1 MALPPDASVDASMN
15 SFAVRAVAGK
25 GGDLSAGVATTEFES
40 SLAARMPAWRKLAI
54 FFAMAVGQFMALL
67 DIQIV
72 VASMSS
78 IQAGL
83 AASLD
88 EIDWIQT
95 AYLMAEIVMIPLSAY
110 LAQALSTRWVFAG
123 SAALFTLTSLLC
135 GVAWDLPS
143 MVVFRAIQGFVG
155 GAMIPLAFATGFTFF
170 DGAEAAM
177 ATAVLG
183 VMSTLAP
190 TLGPAIGGWV
200 TDALGWRW
208 LFFVNIL
215 PGSAVALAMVG
226 LGRFERAE
234 PRLLLKVDWLHAASL
249 AGFLGGL
256 QYVLEEGPQRQWFQD
271 RAVAAMA
278 WVAGV
283 CGVVFLERCFFSP
296 RPLVNISPFRERG
309 FVAASILSFAIGFG
323 IFTSVYLTP
332 VFLARVRGYSSTD
345 IGETVFIAGV
355 FMTLSAGP
363 AAWLAARV
371 DLRLMMTVGLIFYV
385 ISFWMMS
392 ALGADWGFWELFAP
406 QVVRGVAILFT
417 MVAVVGMALRDM
429 PDDELKD
436 ASGFNNLTR
445 NLGGTVGIALVN
457 TWLIIFTQEHAAA
470 LVQGFGRNGS
480 AARDALT
487 GLVTR
492 FAENGLD
499 PARGQGVA
507 AETVMQTVG
516 GQALTLA
523 FDDVFR
529 IIAWLF
535 VACLV
540 VVPFCRG
547 GPMTHRE
554 RRHHH

>member
-1 MALPPDASVDASMN
+1 MTADFGAAPAFVLPP
-15 SFAVRAVAGK
+15 
-25 GGDLSAGVATTEFES
+25 
-40 SLAARMPAWRKLAI
+40 WRKLAI

-83 AASLD
+83 SASLD

-95 AYLMAEIVMIPLSAY
+95 AYLMAEIVMIPLAAY
-110 LAQALSTRWVFAG
+110 LAQALSTRWVFVG
-123 SAALFTLTSLLC
+123 SAAFFTVTSLLC
-135 GVAWDLPS
+135 GAAWDLPS

-190 TLGPAIGGWV
+190 TLGPAIGGWI
-200 TDALGWRW
+200 TDVLGWRW
-208 LFFVNIL
+208 LFFVNIP
-215 PGSAVALAMVG
+215 PGLVVALSLVM
-226 LGRFERAE
+226 LGRFEKAH
-234 PRLLLKVDWLHAASL
+234 PRLLLHIDWLHAASL

-271 RAVAAMA
+271 RGVSAFA
-278 WVAGV
+278 WIAGV
-283 CGVVFLERCFFSP
+283 SGVVFLERCFFSP
-296 RPLVNISPFRERG
+296 RPLVNIAPFRQRG
-309 FVAASILSFAIGFG
+309 FVAASLLSFVIGFG

-332 VFLARVRGYSSTD
+332 VFLARVRDYSSLE
-345 IGETVFIAGV
+345 IGSTVFIAGM

-371 DLRLMMTVGLIFYV
+371 DLRIMMMMGLILYV

-392 ALGADWGFWELFAP
+392 YLTEDWGFWELFWP
-406 QVVRGVAILFT
+406 QVIRGAAVLFS
-417 MVAVVGMALRDM
+417 MVSVVGMALRDM
-429 PDDELKD
+429 PDDWLKD
-436 ASGFNNLTR
+436 ASGFNNLMR
-445 NLGGTVGIALVN
+445 NLGGAVGIAACN
-457 TWLIIFTQEHAAA
+457 TWLIQFTQLHAASLVQGLGSGAADTREVAAA
-470 LVQGFGRNGS
+470 LVTRL
-480 AARDALT
+480 AAG
-487 GLVTR
+487 GLGET
-492 FAENGLD
+492 
-499 PARGQGVA
+499 RGQGVA
-507 AETVMQTVG
+507 AEAVLRG
-516 GQALTLA
+516 LAGQALTLA

-535 VACLV
+535 VACLL

>member
-1 MALPPDASVDASMN
+1 MN
-15 SFAVRAVAGK
+15 
-25 GGDLSAGVATTEFES
+25 
-40 SLAARMPAWRKLAI
+40 SLAARAAKEAGDLSVAAALADLERSPAAAMPPWRKLAI

-72 VASMSS
+72 VASLSS

-83 AASLD
+83 SASAD

-95 AYLMAEIVMIPLSAY
+95 AYLSAEICMIPLSAY
-110 LAQALSTRWVFAG
+110 LAQALSTRWVFFG

-170 DGAEAAM
+170 DGAEAAT

-190 TLGPAIGGWV
+190 TLGPAIGGWI
-200 TDALGWRW
+200 TDVLGWRW

-215 PGSAVALAMVG
+215 PGAVVALALAG
-226 LGRFERAE
+226 LGRFEKAE
-234 PRLLLKVDWLHAASL
+234 PKLLLKVDWLHAASL

-256 QYVLEEGPQRQWFQD
+256 QYVLEEGPRHQWFQD
-271 RAVAAMA
+271 RSVAALA
-278 WVAGV
+278 WIAGV
-283 CGVVFLERCFFSP
+283 SGVVFFERCFFSA
-296 RPLVNISPFRERG
+296 RPLVNIAPFRQRG
-309 FVAASILSFAIGFG
+309 FLAASVLSFAIGFG

-332 VFLARVRGYSSTD
+332 VFLSQVRGFSSID

-371 DLRLMMTVGLIFYV
+371 DLRLMMTAGLLMFV
-385 ISFWMMS
+385 VSSWMMS
-392 ALGADWGFWELFAP
+392 SLGPDWGFWELFMP
-406 QVVRGVAILFT
+406 QVVRGVAVLFC

-445 NLGGTVGIALVN
+445 NLGGAVGIAAVN
-457 TWLIIFTQEHAAA
+457 TWLIDFTQGHAAS
-470 LVQGFGRNGS
+470 LVQGLGHGAAGGREALS
-480 AARDALT
+480 A
-487 GLVTR
+487 LVTR
-492 FAENGLD
+492 FAASGID
-499 PARGQGVA
+499 PGRGQGVA
-507 AETVMQTVG
+507 AETVMQGVV

-529 IIAWLF
+529 LIAWLF
-535 VACLV
+535 LACLL

-547 GPMTHRE
+547 GPMTHRQ
-554 RRHHH
+554 RAHHH